1 MLAER
6 IVCGAAISL
15 AVREAHFDK
24 HALKHMHVALACMC
38 ERTATPTQTPT
49 PTPTPYPY
57 PIPLSRCERT
67 THTLPHAP
75 WAPGASPP
83 PPKQSRPSSA
93 AAPGA
98 FAASSG
104 SSAAREVARGVAD
117 QAVAAAAV
125 NLDPRSIA
133 SRLTVQLQA
142 RDSVSANPSP
152 KP

>member
-1 MLAER
+1 
-6 IVCGAAISL
+6 VH
-15 AVREAHFDK
+15 VRAHRYPY
-24 HALKHMHVALACMC
+24 ANAY
-38 ERTATPTQTPT
+38 
-49 PTPTPYPY
+49 PYPY
-57 PIPLSRCERT
+57 PYAYPYPYPCPYPLPLPLPLSRCERT

-98 FAASSG
+98 FAASG